1 MSNSPAGEEL
11 WSTITMLMYLRARGS
26 ARATAQPK
34 GTAQVTAATETGT
47 GAKTHELGC
56 KTAELKEIWNHAFV
70 RKSKQKDI
78 QHTCLLGRVGNALF
92 VYYP

>member
-1 MSNSPAGEEL
+1 
-11 WSTITMLMYLRARGS
+11 MLMYPRARGS
-26 ARATAQPK
+26 AQATAQPEV
-34 GTAQVTAATETGT
+34 TAQVTAATDT
-47 GAKTHELGC
+47 GAKMHELGC
-56 KTAELKEIWNHAFV
+56 KTTELKEIWNHAFV